1 MTDQLDDAVLA
12 AYVDGELTPDQ
23 LAEVEKALIH
33 DPQARRKVTRMRE
46 VKALLRS
53 TCAEENYQDVPDR
66 LLRSLR
72 PKRQSGTRMPVWVR
86 QAVAAVFLLSAYAG
100 VDHLIHSRWHY
111 HPVSAED
118 PQNAML
124 DEIAEYHAIYAR
136 ETEHLAEVPA
146 ERKDHIEEWL
156 GDRLGRKFLVPDLS
170 DFGLVFA
177 GARLLAIARQ
187 PVAQLLYTPENGAPI
202 AVCVTFGDDADTPLD
217 ISRREGMNLGLW
229 KESGYAYVVVGEIT
243 DGKLQQVAGA
253 VDVRMGL
260 RLNKPSAP
268 T

>member
-187 PVAQLLYTPENGAPI
+187 PVAQLLYTPEHGAPI

-217 ISRREGMNLGLW
+217 VSRREGMNLGLW
-229 KESGYAYVVVGEIT
+229 KEGGYVYVVVGEIANE
-243 DGKLQQVAGA
+243 KLRQVAGA
-253 VDVRMGL
+253 VEARMGL
-260 RLNKPSAP
+260 RVNKTPAP